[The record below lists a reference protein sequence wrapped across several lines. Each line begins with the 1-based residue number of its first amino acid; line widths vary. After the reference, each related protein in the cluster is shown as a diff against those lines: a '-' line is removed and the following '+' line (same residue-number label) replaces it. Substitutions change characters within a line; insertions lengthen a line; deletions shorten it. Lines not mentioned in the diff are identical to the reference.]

1 MADRNVMVLIDKDA
15 TSLEAVAKNAE
26 RLGLNVGQIMRGMR
40 TIVGTVRDGE
50 AIERI
55 RSLDG
60 VKSIREDG
68 EVRLPRMDPSIPQ

>member
-55 RSLDG
+55 RGLDG

>member
-15 TSLEAVAKNAE
+15 TSLEAVARNAE
-26 RLGLNVGQIMRGMR
+26 RLGLEVGQIMRGMR

-55 RSLDG
+55 RGLDG